1 MSGRA
6 HLRTVPITTR
16 RRPPP
21 RRAGAVACALAS
33 VLLAAG
39 CSDTVSLDAPTLSGP
54 DARACAALVAALPDR
69 VADQPQ
75 REVDAGDGYGV
86 AWGDPAIELRCGV
99 PRPKDLTRTA
109 ACQMANGVGWFV
121 PEEQQTGGPA
131 DITMTTVGRAQYVE
145 VQVPEE
151 YFPPVTA
158 MVDLGP
164 ALKQTIRSVRP
175 CV

>member
-6 HLRTVPITTR
+6 HLTTSPATASR
-16 RRPPP
+16 RSP
-21 RRAGAVACALAS
+21 RQRAGAVACALAS

-54 DARACAALVAALPDR
+54 DAEACAALVAALPDR
-69 VADQPQ
+69 VSDQPE
-75 REVDAGDGYGV
+75 RETEAGDGYGA

-109 ACQMANGVGWFV
+109 SCQMANGVGWFV
-121 PEEQQTGGPA
+121 PEE
-131 DITMTTVGRAQYVE
+131 
-145 VQVPEE
+145 
-151 YFPPVTA
+151 YFPPPAT

-164 ALKQTIRSVRP
+164 ALKRTIRSVRP
-175 CV
+175 CL

>member
-1 MSGRA
+1 VSGRA
-6 HLRTVPITTR
+6 HLTTSPAAASR
-16 RRPPP
+16 RSPR

-33 VLLAAG
+33 VALAAG
-39 CSDTVSLDAPTLSGP
+39 CSDTVSIDAPSLSGA
-54 DARACAALVAALPDR
+54 DARACAALVAELPDA
-69 VADQPQ
+69 VADQSG
-75 REVDAGDGYGV
+75 REVDAGDGYAA

-99 PRPKDLTRTA
+99 PRPEELTPTA
-109 ACQMANGVGWFV
+109 ACEVANGVGWFV

-145 VQVPEE
+145 VQVPDE